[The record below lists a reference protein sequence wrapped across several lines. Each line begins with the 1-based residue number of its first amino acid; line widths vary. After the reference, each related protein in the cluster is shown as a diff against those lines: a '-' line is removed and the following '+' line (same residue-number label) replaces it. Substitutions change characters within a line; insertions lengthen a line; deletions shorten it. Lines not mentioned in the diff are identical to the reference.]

1 MWMRDEGMKG
11 GSVREEGGEIRD
23 AVMGQRQLKAGR
35 LEGTMGVETMDGG
48 DASVVGTVVL

>member
-1 MWMRDEGMKG
+1 M
-11 GSVREEGGEIRD
+11 RD

-48 DASVVGTVVL
+48 DASLGTVVL

>member
-35 LEGTMGVETMDGG
+35 LEGTIGVETMDGG
-48 DASVVGTVVL
+48 DASLGTVVL